1 METLI
6 ANRIIIREWNETD
19 SKDLYE
25 YAKTELVGP
34 SAGWPPHKN
43 EEESK
48 EIIKMFINN
57 KDSYAIVLK
66 SENKVIG
73 GIGLHDR
80 KPDSSLTELKQKE
93 IGYILNPKYWGRGIA
108 PEAVDC
114 LMKYA
119 FNKLNLDLIWCG
131 HFDFNTNSK
140 RVSEKCGFKYK
151 FKRNE
156 KLRLLDN
163 MDVTTLYYNISKSE
177 YIEHK

>member
-66 SENKVIG
+66 
-73 GIGLHDR
+73 
-80 KPDSSLTELKQKE
+80 
-93 IGYILNPKYWGRGIA
+93 
-108 PEAVDC
+108 
-114 LMKYA
+114 
-119 FNKLNLDLIWCG
+119 
-131 HFDFNTNSK
+131 
-140 RVSEKCGFKYK
+140 
-151 FKRNE
+151 
-156 KLRLLDN
+156 
-163 MDVTTLYYNISKSE
+163 
-177 YIEHK
+177 